1 MSEHRVTL
9 TWQHAGGEFTYKNF
23 QRDHRWDFGNGA
35 ILNAS
40 AAPDFLGTKELVDP
54 EQAYV
59 ASLASCHALTFLAIC
74 SMQGIAVE
82 TYTDKAVGFLDK
94 ADDGKPWLARVEL
107 HPVVTF
113 NDQTTLDESKLQKL
127 HETAHHECFLARS
140 VKTNIGVIHQIPAN

>member
-1 MSEHRVTL
+1 MKKQLITLISLVIGTYAISSEPNLSHSSKE
-9 TWQHAGGEFTYKNF
+9 WQIWAYS
-23 QRDHRWDFGNGA
+23 
-35 ILNAS
+35 S

-107 HPVVTF
+107 HPAATF
-113 NDQTTLDESKLQKL
+113 NDQTALDESKLQQL

-140 VKTNIGVIHQIPAN
+140 VKTDIRVIHQIPAN